1 MRNVLLVSW
10 LLLPIAA
17 FAYHE
22 GPGQDRLALDRMDQ
36 ALHDAR
42 VAADAGRWKAAAA
55 AYTKALE
62 LQPKDGALAVA
73 TAQRIELERQKAKM
87 RDGGNAEAREE
98 LEELV
103 EQIAGTEGHDPQLL
117 AEARQAL
124 ARTQFYNTWLLRLEG
139 FDRDVW
145 EPEIEAAR
153 QNWRLARRAGRRR
166 SDCGAASARP
176 RGCDPARAHGD
187 GGPARPAAAEAVQG
201 LLLVQ
206 GQEAEQEQEAG
217 QAEAGGRQRP
227 RLRPRRLL
235 SEPADLRATR
245 ATQIPRSTWP
255 ESSVANVLLSAP
267 AARSRG

>member
-22 GPGQDRLALDRMDQ
+22 GPGQDRQALDRMDQ
-36 ALHDAR
+36 ALQDAR
-42 VAADAGRWKAAAA
+42 AAADAGRWKAAAA

-87 RDGGNAEAREE
+87 QDGGNAEAREE
-98 LEELV
+98 LDDLV

-153 QNWRLARRAGRRR
+153 QNWRWLAEQAG
-166 SDCGAASARP
+166 DDATAAQHRH
-176 RGCDPARAHGD
+176 DLE
-187 GGPARPAAAEAVQG
+187 AAIKLERMAMEDLQG
-201 LLLVQ
+201 LPLPKQCKGCCSCKGKKPSKSKKPGKPKQ
-206 GQEAEQEQEAG
+206 GASSG
-217 QAEAGGRQRP
+217 PDYDLGG
-227 RLRPRRLL
+227 
-235 SEPADLRATR
+235 S
-245 ATQIPRSTWP
+245 
-255 ESSVANVLLSAP
+255 
-267 AARSRG
+267 

>member
-22 GPGQDRLALDRMDQ
+22 GPGQDRQALDRMDQ
-36 ALHDAR
+36 ALQDAR

-62 LQPKDGALAVA
+62 LQPKDAALPEAL
-73 TAQRIELERQKAKM
+73 AQRIELERQKAKM
-87 RDGGNAEAREE
+87 RDGGQAEARQE
-98 LEELV
+98 LDELV
-103 EQIAGTEGHDPQLL
+103 ERIAGTEGHDPQLL

-153 QNWRLARRAGRRR
+153 QNWRWLAEQAGDESTAAQHRR
-166 SDCGAASARP
+166 DLEAAIKLERMAME
-176 RGCDPARAHGD
+176 DL
-187 GGPARPAAAEAVQG
+187 QG
-201 LLLVQ
+201 LPLPSQCKGCCSCKGKKPSKNKKPGKPKQ
-206 GQEAEQEQEAG
+206 GASSGADYDT
-217 QAEAGGRQRP
+217 GG
-227 RLRPRRLL
+227 
-235 SEPADLRATR
+235 S
-245 ATQIPRSTWP
+245 
-255 ESSVANVLLSAP
+255 
-267 AARSRG
+267 

>member
-153 QNWRLARRAGRRR
+153 QNWRWLAEQAG
-166 SDCGAASARP
+166 DEATAAQHRH
-176 RGCDPARAHGD
+176 DLE
-187 GGPARPAAAEAVQG
+187 AAIQLERMAMEDLQG
-201 LLLVQ
+201 LPLPKQCKGCCSCKGKKPSKSKKPGKPKQ
-206 GQEAEQEQEAG
+206 GAG
-217 QAEAGGRQRP
+217 SGPDYDLGG
-227 RLRPRRLL
+227 
-235 SEPADLRATR
+235 S
-245 ATQIPRSTWP
+245 
-255 ESSVANVLLSAP
+255 
-267 AARSRG
+267 